1 VLVSHWM
8 LDSWRPNRR
17 YAAGTI
23 ERDTVASQKQHWPTW
38 VVVVAIIILV
48 PITVW
53 ALSSVMSLLGAL
65 SIGGILL
72 IAGVIALFVWGLKNV
87 EIS

>member
-1 VLVSHWM
+1 
-8 LDSWRPNRR
+8 
-17 YAAGTI
+17 
-23 ERDTVASQKQHWPTW
+23 
-38 VVVVAIIILV
+38 
-48 PITVW
+48 
-53 ALSSVMSLLGAL
+53 MSLLGAL